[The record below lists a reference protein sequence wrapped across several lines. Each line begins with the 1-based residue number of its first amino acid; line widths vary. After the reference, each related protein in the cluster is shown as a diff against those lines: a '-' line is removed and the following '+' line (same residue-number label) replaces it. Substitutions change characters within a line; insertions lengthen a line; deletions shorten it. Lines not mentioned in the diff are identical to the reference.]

1 MGKFQDLLN
10 LRLRQKESPKVK
22 MTSLAERSSAGNL
35 SSFSGV
41 FRVSSLNERE
51 REVLFELLNHF
62 KQESYEGTEQDFAA
76 LSTITSEVKAITNQ
90 AVMLHGERIK
100 KAQDILKNY
109 KDGAFTSWL
118 LATYGNRQTPYNFLQ
133 YYEFYTSMPNALHAI
148 IDQMPR
154 QAIYTLASRAGA
166 PDKKE
171 EIIKSYQEGQSKQ
184 ELLALI
190 RKAFPLDRDD
200 KRMPNIASQ
209 AILSLKRLLDLFSH
223 PLFDPKE
230 KEAEELKTLLKKVSS
245 FLRKE

>member
-1 MGKFQDLLN
+1 MGKFQDLLH

-22 MTSLAERSSAGNL
+22 MTSLAERSSSGNL

-41 FRVSSLNERE
+41 FRVSSLNEKE
-51 REVLFELLNHF
+51 KETLFELLNHF
-62 KQESYEGTEQDFAA
+62 KQDSYEGTEQDFAS

-133 YYEFYTSMPNALHAI
+133 YYEFYTSMPLDLHPT

-154 QAIYTLASRAGA
+154 QVIYTLASRSGS
-166 PDKKE
+166 PEKKE
-171 EIIKSYQEGQSKQ
+171 SIVKNYQDGQSKQ
-184 ELLALI
+184 ELLTLI

-209 AILSLKRLLDLFSH
+209 AILSLKRILDLLSH

-230 KEAEELKTLLKKVSS
+230 KEADELKKLLKKVSS
-245 FLRKE
+245 FIGKE